1 MTDLSRYVRHY
12 RTIGRLQVL
21 LSQGKC
27 PYCEMLL
34 VSAYHTDCSY
44 QQVDIKIIDISIE
57 APNSTENGLTN

>member
-21 LSQGKC
+21 LAQGKC

-34 VSAYHTDCSY
+34 VSKYHNDCSY
-44 QQVDIKIIDISIE
+44 QQVEIEIIDISPPTPHSNNNE
-57 APNSTENGLTN
+57 

>member
-21 LSQGKC
+21 LAQGKC

-34 VSAYHTDCSY
+34 SSTYHTDCTY
-44 QQVDIKIIDISIE
+44 QQVEIKIIDISPLTPHIE
-57 APNSTENGLTN
+57 DNV